1 MRIIRWPKPD
11 IITEDSRTLIIST
24 RGGTRGCA
32 RVWCPISIRKRG
44 DDGTAPNQ
52 SVSST
57 ELCLCEVKDEAA
69 PGVAFWWLDYLD
81 GFLVSPVSAVRASV
95 HDRREWTE
103 GPRSRKQWVFNG

>member
-1 MRIIRWPKPD
+1 VRIIRWPKPD

-32 RVWCPISIRKRG
+32 HDENVEMTESPK
-44 DDGTAPNQ
+44 TK

-69 PGVAFWWLDYLD
+69 PGVALWWLDYLN

-95 HDRREWTE
+95 HDRREWTK
-103 GPRSRKQWVFNG
+103 GSRGRKQWVFNG